1 MRPLPLLSRAAV
13 MCLALAA
20 GGSGA
25 APARKAPAPHVD
37 REAMREAM
45 DSSDRDDEP
54 SASSAS
60 YAHYLQARLMHLE
73 GNHRASVDELRLALA
88 TDDGNPTLLTQLGEE
103 YARLGD
109 LERAERELRRAVEKA
124 PTHYAAHVL
133 LGRVLLESG
142 RTARA
147 KQHLRRAV
155 ALRPRE
161 PEAYLVLSQLYLDAK
176 APDDAVKVVE
186 SLAHAL
192 PGEASGYRRLG
203 LVLAERG
210 DAARAERLL
219 AKASERDPGDVEVW
233 STLARLY
240 EDSGRPKEAEDA
252 LARALE
258 ADPDSREVLLSAGRA
273 ALKGGSATRA
283 RAYFDRLLSL
293 SASPELAVRVAFS
306 YLASGEPAAAKEV
319 LDAARKDAP
328 DEPRLAYYAGL
339 VAERTRRFS
348 VAAADFASVPPD
360 SEVFPDA
367 RVRQAR
373 CLSLV
378 GDHPRALVLYRM
390 AMSEA
395 PDDVEVHVG
404 YARALER
411 SGDATRAEGV
421 LREALAGEGGALAYD
436 ALATLLERQGRAPDA
451 LALLR
456 DAVAKTPRNQ
466 DLQFALATLLE
477 RQGDVAG
484 ALSRMRGVLALKP
497 DHSAALNFMGYV
509 MAQRGRDLDE
519 AERLVRRALA
529 LRPDNGAYVDSL
541 GWVLFQ
547 RGDAKKAVEVL
558 ERAVELAPDD
568 PAILEHLGDAYL
580 KAGRAPEAVRTWKRA
595 LEVLT
600 LEPEAAEPAD
610 QRTTLERKLKA
621 LPSTAPGR

>member
-1 MRPLPLLSRAAV
+1 MV
-13 MCLALAA
+13 CLALAA
-20 GGSGA
+20 GGAGA
-25 APARKAPAPHVD
+25 APARKAPHVD

-45 DSSDRDDEP
+45 DASERDDEP

-60 YAHYLQARLMHLE
+60 CAHYLESRLLHLE
-73 GNHRASVDELRLALA
+73 GNHRGSVDELRLALV

-109 LERAERELRRAVEKA
+109 LSRAERELRRAVERA

-147 KQHLRRAV
+147 RQHLRRAV

-161 PEAYLVLSQLYLDAK
+161 PEAYLVLSQLYLDARK
-176 APDDAVKVVE
+176 PEEAVKVVE
-186 SLAHAL
+186 ALAHAL

-219 AKASERDPGDVEVW
+219 VKATERDPGDVEVW

-273 ALKGGSATRA
+273 ALKGGSVTRA

-306 YLASGEPAAAKEV
+306 YLAAGAPDAAKEV

-328 DEPRLAYYAGL
+328 DEPRLAYYSGL
-339 VAERTRRFS
+339 VAERTRHFS
-348 VAAADFASVPPD
+348 VAARDFALVPAD

-367 RVRQAR
+367 RLRQGR
-373 CLSLV
+373 CLSLA
-378 GDHPRALVLYRM
+378 GDHARALALYG
-390 AMSEA
+390 AALAEA
-395 PDDVEVHVG
+395 PEDVEVRVG
-404 YARALER
+404 YARSLER
-411 SGDATRAEGV
+411 SGDAAKAEGV
-421 LREALAGEGGALAYD
+421 LRQALAGEGAVLAYD
-436 ALATLLERQGRAPDA
+436 ALASLLERQGRAQDA
-451 LALLR
+451 LSLLR
-456 DAVAKTPRNQ
+456 DAVARTPKDQ
-466 DLQFALATLLE
+466 DLQFALGVLLE

-484 ALSRMRGVLALKP
+484 ALSRMRAVLALKP
-497 DHSAALNFMGYV
+497 DHAAAMNFMGYV
-509 MAQRGRDLDE
+509 LAQRGRDLDE

-529 LRPDNGAYVDSL
+529 LRPDSAAYVDSL
-541 GWVLFQ
+541 GWVHYQ

-558 ERAVELAPDD
+558 ERAVDLSPDE
-568 PAILEHLGDAYL
+568 PPILEHLGDAYL
-580 KAGRAPEAVRTWKRA
+580 KAGRAPEAARVWTRA

-600 LEPEAAEPAD
+600 LDPEAAEPAD
-610 QRTTLERKLKA
+610 QRVTLERKLKA